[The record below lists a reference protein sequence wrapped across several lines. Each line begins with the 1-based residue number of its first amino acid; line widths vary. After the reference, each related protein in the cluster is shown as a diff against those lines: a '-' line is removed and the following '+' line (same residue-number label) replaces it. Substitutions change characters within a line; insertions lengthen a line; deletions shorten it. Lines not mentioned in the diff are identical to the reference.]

1 MDLEHCFEDIFS
13 HTIVG
18 MLVLDREGRILRIN
32 KILGEMIGYDEEGL
46 KHSSLSPFIHVEYVF
61 AFETSLQK
69 LLSGEEDHFQSEVR
83 YLRTDGQTAWWRLSV
98 SLVKDSRTGNY
109 FAFAVV
115 EDITRRKRDEEE
127 LKRAK
132 ETAEIDTKTK
142 SEFLANMSH
151 EIRTPIH
158 TITGM
163 TELLLDTELDEE
175 QQEYGEQV
183 RFSADVLLSLINN
196 ILDFSKIEAGKLH
209 LESIDFDLYKIIEEA
224 VDIVTLEAHKKEL
237 ELAIYIDPRT
247 PHMLQGDPVRLRQ
260 ILVNLVKNAVKFTAR
275 GSILVSVKALKEDRH
290 LTTLKFIIFD
300 TGVGISPEKQEKL
313 FQSFSQVDSSTTR
326 KFGGTGLGL
335 SIARNLTELM
345 GGRIGVESSAGKGA
359 SFWFTAVMEKQDRAN
374 IFRDVS
380 DTFFEGLRVLVIDD
394 KIIVRSILKRYLRC
408 WGCEIE
414 EAENGAEALE
424 VLRSRARSDRN
435 IHLAIVDLRMPG
447 MDGWQFASEVN
458 ADKVINSTK
467 LILQTPAGMSGAEA
481 KMKLLKWFDGY
492 LGKPVKRGE
501 LLEKVFRVVNSG
513 FDLETAGVEEV
524 DELKAFI
531 SLAAVRKE
539 ERSLRILVA
548 EDHEV
553 NQMLFKTI
561 LEKMGYL
568 VEPAMDGLEA
578 VKAVSREH
586 FDLIFMD
593 IQMPNMNGFQATEKI
608 RALGFKGPII
618 AVTANAIKEEIAKS
632 RRAGMDDFLT
642 KPFKQKDLLPYL
654 KKWLPDGR
662 ADGEE
667 NPESGE
673 TAETEELF
681 DFEKAVETFMGK
693 EEVVKK
699 LLSSFTDKVD
709 GQINALGVAVES
721 QDYERIRAEA
731 HSIKGGAWNLKAKKL
746 GDAAAELELAG
757 REKLK
762 AEAKRCLTELQKI
775 FMLFKKFISQY

>member
-18 MLVLDREGRILRIN
+18 MLVLDREGRILRLN

-127 LKRAK
+127 LKKAK

-335 SIARNLTELM
+335 TIARNLTELM

-359 SFWFTAVMEKQDRAN
+359 AFWFTAVMEKQDRAN

-394 KIIVRSILKRYLRC
+394 KITVRSILKRYLRC

-414 EAENGAEALE
+414 EAENGVEALE

-513 FDLETAGVEEV
+513 FDLETVGVEEV

-578 VKAVSREH
+578 VKAVAKVH

-593 IQMPNMNGFQATEKI
+593 IQMPNMNGYQATEKI

-709 GQINALGVAVES
+709 GQIKALKAAVKN
-721 QDYERIRAEA
+721 QDFEVVRVEA
-731 HSIKGGAWNLKAKKL
+731 HSIKGGAWNLQAKKL

-762 AEAKRCLTELQKI
+762 TEAERCLAELQKI

>member
-1 MDLEHCFEDIFS
+1 MDLDHCFEDIFS

-32 KILGEMIGYDEEGL
+32 KILGKMIGYDEEGL
-46 KHSSLSPFIHVEYVF
+46 KHSSLSPFIHVEDVF

-69 LLSGEEDHFQSEVR
+69 LLSGKEDHFQSEVR
-83 YLRTDGQTAWWRLSV
+83 YLRTDTQTAWWRLSV
-98 SLVKDSRTGNY
+98 SLVKDSRTGDY

-132 ETAEIDTKTK
+132 ETAEIATKTK

-209 LESIDFDLYKIIEEA
+209 LESIDFDLYKIVEDA
-224 VDIVTLEAHKKEL
+224 VDIVTLEAHRKGL
-237 ELAIYIDPRT
+237 EVSVFIDPRT

-260 ILVNLVKNAVKFTAR
+260 VLVNLVKNAVKFTAR

-290 LTTLKFIIFD
+290 LATLKFTISD
-300 TGVGISPEKQEKL
+300 TGVGISLEKQEKL

-345 GGRIGVESSAGKGA
+345 GGGIGVESSTGKGA
-359 SFWFTAVMEKQDRAN
+359 VFWFTVVTEKQDRAN
-374 IFRDVS
+374 YFRDVS
-380 DTFFEGLRVLVIDD
+380 DNFFAGLRVLIIDD
-394 KIIVRSILKRYLRC
+394 KITVRSILKRYLSC

-414 EAENGAEALE
+414 EAENGIQALE
-424 VLRSRARSDRN
+424 VLRVRAKSDRN
-435 IHLAIVDLRMPG
+435 IQLAIVDLRMPG

-467 LILQTPAGMSGAEA
+467 LILLTPAGMSGAEA
-481 KMKLLKWFDGY
+481 KMKLLKWFDAY

-501 LLEKVFRVVNSG
+501 LLEKVFRVVNSD
-513 FDLETAGVEEV
+513 FDLETVGVEEV
-524 DELKAFI
+524 DELEAFV
-531 SLAAVRKE
+531 SQAAVRKE
-539 ERSLRILVA
+539 EKSLKILVA

-553 NQMLFKTI
+553 NQMLFKII

-578 VKAVSREH
+578 VSVAAKEH

-593 IQMPNMNGFQATEKI
+593 IQMPNMNGFQAAEKI

-632 RRAGMDDFLT
+632 RQAGMNDFLT
-642 KPFKQKDLLPYL
+642 KPFNQKDLIPYL
-654 KKWLPDGR
+654 KKWLPDGTV
-662 ADGEE
+662 DGKE

-673 TAETEELF
+673 AAETEELF
-681 DFEKAVETFMGK
+681 DFKKAVESFMGK

-699 LLSSFTDKVD
+699 LLSSFTDKVA
-709 GQINALGVAVES
+709 GQIMALKEAVKN
-721 QDYERIRAEA
+721 QDFEVIRAEA
-731 HSIKGGAWNLKAKKL
+731 HSIKGGAWNLHAKKL
-746 GDAAAELELAG
+746 GDAAAELEWAG

-762 AEAKRCLTELQKI
+762 AEAKRCLAELQKI
-775 FMLFKKFISQY
+775 FMLFKKFISRY

>member
-1 MDLEHCFEDIFS
+1 MDLDHCFEDIFS
-13 HTIVG
+13 HTIAG
-18 MLVLDREGRILRIN
+18 MLILDREGRILRIN
-32 KILGEMIGYDEEGL
+32 KILEEMIGYNEEGL
-46 KHSSLSPFIHVEYVF
+46 KHSSLSPFIHVEDIF
-61 AFETSLQK
+61 AFEASLQK

-83 YLRTDGQTAWWRLSV
+83 YLRTDTQTAWWRLSV
-98 SLVKDSRTGNY
+98 SLVKDSRTGDY

-132 ETAEIDTKTK
+132 ETAEIATKTK

-209 LESIDFDLYKIIEEA
+209 LESIDFDLYKIVEEA
-224 VDIVTLEAHKKEL
+224 VDIVTLEAHKKGL
-237 ELAIYIDPRT
+237 ELAVFIDPAA
-247 PHMLQGDPVRLRQ
+247 PHMLKGDPVRLRQ

-275 GSILVSVKALKEDRH
+275 GSIVVSVKALKEDSH
-290 LTTLKFIIFD
+290 LVTLKFTIFD

-335 SIARNLTELM
+335 SIARNLAELM
-345 GGRIGVESSAGKGA
+345 GGGIGVESSTGKGA
-359 SFWFTAVMEKQDRAN
+359 AFWFTVATEKQDPPN

-380 DTFFEGLRVLVIDD
+380 DTFFEGLRVLIIDD
-394 KIIVRSILKRYLRC
+394 KITVRSILKRYLCC

-414 EAENGAEALE
+414 EAENGIQALE
-424 VLRSRARSDRN
+424 VLRARAKSARN
-435 IHLAIVDLRMPG
+435 IQLAIVDLRMPG

-458 ADKVINSTK
+458 SDKDINSTK
-467 LILQTPAGMSGAEA
+467 LILLTPAGMSGAEA

-492 LGKPVKRGE
+492 LGKPVKRAE
-501 LLEKVFRVVNSG
+501 LLEKVFRVVNSD
-513 FDLETAGVEEV
+513 FDLETVGVEEV
-524 DELKAFI
+524 DELEAFI
-531 SLAAVRKE
+531 SRAAVRKE

-553 NQMLFKTI
+553 NQLLFKTI

-568 VEPAMDGLEA
+568 VEPAVDGLEA
-578 VKAVSREH
+578 VKAVSNGH

-593 IQMPNMNGFQATEKI
+593 IQMPNMNGFQAAEKI
-608 RALGFKGPII
+608 RAIGFKGPII

-632 RRAGMDDFLT
+632 RQAGMDDFLT

-654 KKWLPDGR
+654 KKWLPEGT

-673 TAETEELF
+673 AVEIKEIF

-699 LLSSFTDKVD
+699 LLSSFTDIVA
-709 GQINALGVAVES
+709 GQIKALKAAVKD
-721 QDYERIRAEA
+721 QDFEVVRTEA
-731 HSIKGGAWNLKAKKL
+731 HSIKGGAWNLQAKKL
-746 GDAAAELELAG
+746 GDAAAELERAG

-762 AEAKRCLTELQKI
+762 AEAQKHLAELEKI
-775 FMLFKKFISQY
+775 FILFKEVISKY

>member
-1 MDLEHCFEDIFS
+1 MDLDHCFEDIFS

-32 KILGEMIGYDEEGL
+32 KILGKMIGYDEEGL
-46 KHSSLSPFIHVEYVF
+46 KHSSLSPFIHVEDVF

-69 LLSGEEDHFQSEVR
+69 LLSGKEDHFQSEVR
-83 YLRTDGQTAWWRLSV
+83 YLRTDTQTAWWRLSV
-98 SLVKDSRTGNY
+98 SLVKDSRTGDY

-132 ETAEIDTKTK
+132 ETAEIATKTK

-209 LESIDFDLYKIIEEA
+209 LESIDFDLYKIVEDA
-224 VDIVTLEAHKKEL
+224 VDIVTLEAHRKGL
-237 ELAIYIDPRT
+237 EVSVFIDPRT

-260 ILVNLVKNAVKFTAR
+260 VLVNLVKNAVKFTAR

-290 LTTLKFIIFD
+290 LATLKFTISD
-300 TGVGISPEKQEKL
+300 TGVGISLEKQEKL

-345 GGRIGVESSAGKGA
+345 GGGIGVESSTGKGA
-359 SFWFTAVMEKQDRAN
+359 VFWFTVVTEKQDRAN
-374 IFRDVS
+374 YFRDVS
-380 DTFFEGLRVLVIDD
+380 DNFFAGLRVLIIDD
-394 KIIVRSILKRYLRC
+394 KITVRSILKRYLSC

-414 EAENGAEALE
+414 EAENGIQALE
-424 VLRSRARSDRN
+424 VLRVRAKSDRN
-435 IHLAIVDLRMPG
+435 IQLAIVDLRMPG

-467 LILQTPAGMSGAEA
+467 LILLTPAGMSGAEA
-481 KMKLLKWFDGY
+481 KMKLLKWFDAY

-501 LLEKVFRVVNSG
+501 LLEKVFRVVNSD
-513 FDLETAGVEEV
+513 FDLETVGVEEV
-524 DELKAFI
+524 DELEAFV
-531 SLAAVRKE
+531 SQAAVRKE
-539 ERSLRILVA
+539 EKSLKILVA

-553 NQMLFKTI
+553 NQMLFKII

-578 VKAVSREH
+578 VSVAAKEH

-593 IQMPNMNGFQATEKI
+593 IQMPNMNGFQAAEKI

-632 RRAGMDDFLT
+632 RQAGMNDFLT
-642 KPFKQKDLLPYL
+642 KPFNQKDLIPYL
-654 KKWLPDGR
+654 KKWLPDGTV
-662 ADGEE
+662 DGKE

-673 TAETEELF
+673 AAETEELF
-681 DFEKAVETFMGK
+681 DFKKAVESFMGK

-699 LLSSFTDKVD
+699 LLSSFTDKVA
-709 GQINALGVAVES
+709 GQIMALKEAVKN
-721 QDYERIRAEA
+721 QDFEVIRAEA
-731 HSIKGGAWNLKAKKL
+731 HSIKGGAWNLHSKKL
-746 GDAAAELELAG
+746 GDAAAELEWAG
-757 REKLK
+757 REKLEP
-762 AEAKRCLTELQKI
+762 EAKRCLAELQKI
-775 FMLFKKFISQY
+775 FMLFKKFISRY

>member
-127 LKRAK
+127 LKKAK

-335 SIARNLTELM
+335 TIARNLTELM

-359 SFWFTAVMEKQDRAN
+359 AFWFTAVMEKQDRAN

-394 KIIVRSILKRYLRC
+394 KITVRSILKRYLRC

-414 EAENGAEALE
+414 EAENGVEALE

-513 FDLETAGVEEV
+513 FDLETVGVEEV

-578 VKAVSREH
+578 VKAVAKVH

-593 IQMPNMNGFQATEKI
+593 IQMPNMNGYQATEKI

-709 GQINALGVAVES
+709 GQIKALKAAVKN
-721 QDYERIRAEA
+721 QDFEVVRVEA
-731 HSIKGGAWNLKAKKL
+731 HSIKGGAWNLQAKKL

-762 AEAKRCLTELQKI
+762 TEAERCLAELQKI
-775 FMLFKKFISQY
+775 FMLFKKLISQY

>member
-1 MDLEHCFEDIFS
+1 MDLDHCFEDIFS
-13 HTIVG
+13 HTIAG
-18 MLVLDREGRILRIN
+18 MLILDREGRILRIN

-46 KHSSLSPFIHVEYVF
+46 KHSSLSPFIHVEDVF

-83 YLRTDGQTAWWRLSV
+83 YLRTDTQTAWWRLSV
-98 SLVKDSRTGNY
+98 SLIKDSRTGDY

-127 LKRAK
+127 SKRAK
-132 ETAEIDTKTK
+132 ETAEIATKTK

-209 LESIDFDLYKIIEEA
+209 LESIDFDLHKIVEEA
-224 VDIVTLEAHKKEL
+224 VDIVTLEAHIKGL

-247 PHMLQGDPVRLRQ
+247 PHMLQGDPVRVRQ

-290 LTTLKFIIFD
+290 LTTLKFTIFD
-300 TGVGISPEKQEKL
+300 TGVGISLEKQEKL

-335 SIARNLTELM
+335 SIARNLAELM
-345 GGRIGVESSAGKGA
+345 GGGIGVESSTGKGA
-359 SFWFTAVMEKQDRAN
+359 AFWFTVVTAKQERAN
-374 IFRDVS
+374 IFQDVS
-380 DTFFEGLRVLVIDD
+380 DTFFEGLRVLIIDD
-394 KIIVRSILKRYLRC
+394 KITVRSILKRYLRC

-414 EAENGAEALE
+414 EAENGAQALA
-424 VLRSRARSDRN
+424 VLRSRAKSARN
-435 IHLAIVDLRMPG
+435 IQLAIVDLRMPG

-458 ADKVINSTK
+458 ADRVINSTK
-467 LILQTPAGMSGAEA
+467 LILLTPAGMSGAEA

-501 LLEKVFRVVNSG
+501 LLEKVFRVINSD
-513 FDLETAGVEEV
+513 FDLETVGVEEV
-524 DELKAFI
+524 DELEAFI
-531 SLAAVRKE
+531 SRAAVRKE
-539 ERSLRILVA
+539 EGSLRILVA

-578 VKAVSREH
+578 VKAVSSGH

-593 IQMPNMNGFQATEKI
+593 IQMPNMNGFQAAEKI
-608 RALGFKGPII
+608 RAIGFKGPII

-632 RRAGMDDFLT
+632 RQAGMDDFLS

-673 TAETEELF
+673 AAETEELF

-693 EEVVKK
+693 GEVVKK
-699 LLSSFTDKVD
+699 LLSSFTDKVSE
-709 GQINALGVAVES
+709 QITALKEAVKN
-721 QDYERIRAEA
+721 QDFEVVMAEA
-731 HSIKGGAWNLKAKKL
+731 HSIKVGAWNLQAKKL
-746 GDAAAELELAG
+746 GDAAAELERAG
-757 REKLK
+757 REKLE
-762 AEAKRCLTELQKI
+762 AEAKRCLAELQKTFI
-775 FMLFKKFISQY
+775 LFNKFISRY

>member
-127 LKRAK
+127 LKKAK

-345 GGRIGVESSAGKGA
+345 GGRIGVDSSAGKGA

-380 DTFFEGLRVLVIDD
+380 DTFFEGLRVLIIDD
-394 KIIVRSILKRYLRC
+394 KITVRSILKRYLRC

-458 ADKVINSTK
+458 ADKAINSTK
-467 LILQTPAGMSGAEA
+467 LILLTPAGMSGAEA
-481 KMKLLKWFDGY
+481 KMKLLKWFAGY

-513 FDLETAGVEEV
+513 FDLETVGVEEV

-531 SLAAVRKE
+531 SQAAVRKE

-568 VEPAMDGLEA
+568 VEPAPDGLEA
-578 VKAVSREH
+578 VKAVSRRH

-593 IQMPNMNGFQATEKI
+593 IQMPIMNGFQATEKI

-662 ADGEE
+662 IHGNDD
-667 NPESGE
+667 PESGE
-673 TAETEELF
+673 AAETEGLF

-699 LLSSFTDKVD
+699 LLHSFTEKAA
-709 GQINALGVAVES
+709 GQIKTLKAAVKN
-721 QDYERIRAEA
+721 QDFEVIRVEA
-731 HSIKGGAWNLKAKKL
+731 HSIKGGAWNLQAKKL
-746 GDAAAELELAG
+746 GDVAAELELAG
-757 REKLK
+757 RDKLK
-762 AEAKRCLTELQKI
+762 SEAKRCLAELQKI

>member
-1 MDLEHCFEDIFS
+1 MDLDHCFEDIFS
-13 HTIVG
+13 HTIAG
-18 MLVLDREGRILRIN
+18 MLILDREGRILRIN

-46 KHSSLSPFIHVEYVF
+46 KHSSLSPFIHAEDVF

-69 LLSGEEDHFQSEVR
+69 LLSGEEDHFQAEVR
-83 YLRTDGQTAWWRLSV
+83 YLRTDTRTAWWRLSV
-98 SLVKDSRTGNY
+98 SLVKDSRTGDY

-115 EDITRRKRDEEE
+115 EDITSRKRDEEE

-132 ETAEIDTKTK
+132 ETAEVATKTK

-209 LESIDFDLYKIIEEA
+209 LESIDFDIYRIVEEA
-224 VDIVTLEAHKKEL
+224 VDIVTLEAHKKGL
-237 ELAIYIDPRT
+237 ELAIYFDPGM
-247 PHMLQGDPVRLRQ
+247 PHMLRGDPVRLRQ

-290 LTTLKFIIFD
+290 LTTIKFTIFD
-300 TGVGISPEKQEKL
+300 TGVGISLEKQEKL

-345 GGRIGVESSAGKGA
+345 GGRIGVQSATGKGA
-359 SFWFTAVMEKQDRAN
+359 AFWFTAVMEKQDRAN
-374 IFRDVS
+374 IFQDVS
-380 DTFFEGLRVLVIDD
+380 ETFFEGLRVLIIDD
-394 KIIVRSILKRYLRC
+394 KKTVRSILRRYLRC

-424 VLRSRARSDRN
+424 VLRARAKSARN
-435 IHLAIVDLRMPG
+435 IQLAIVDLRMPG

-467 LILQTPAGMSGAEA
+467 LILLTPAGMSGAEA

-501 LLEKVFRVVNSG
+501 LLEKVFQVVNSD
-513 FDLETAGVEEV
+513 FDLETVGVEEV
-524 DELKAFI
+524 DELEAFL
-531 SLAAVRKE
+531 SQAAVRKE

-578 VKAVSREH
+578 VKAVSGGH

-618 AVTANAIKEEIAKS
+618 AVTANAIKEEIAYS

-654 KKWLPDGR
+654 KKWLPDGTV
-662 ADGEE
+662 DGEE

-673 TAETEELF
+673 AAETEELF
-681 DFEKAVETFMGK
+681 DFKKAVETFMGK
-693 EEVVKK
+693 EKVVKK
-699 LLSSFTDKVD
+699 LLHSFTEKVA
-709 GQINALGVAVES
+709 GQIDALREAVES
-721 QDYERIRAEA
+721 HDYETIRAEA
-731 HSIKGGAWNLKAKKL
+731 HSIKGGAWNLQAKKL
-746 GDAAAELELAG
+746 GDAAAELEGAG
-757 REKLK
+757 REKSI
-762 AEAKRCLTELQKI
+762 AEAKRSLAELQKI
-775 FMLFKKFISQY
+775 FLLFKKLISKY

>member
-1 MDLEHCFEDIFS
+1 MDLDHCFEDIFS

-18 MLVLDREGRILRIN
+18 MLVLDREGRILRMN
-32 KILGEMIGYDEEGL
+32 KILGKMIGYDEEGL
-46 KHSSLSPFIHVEYVF
+46 KHSSLSPFIHAEDVF

-69 LLSGEEDHFQSEVR
+69 LLSGEEDHFQAEVR
-83 YLRTDGQTAWWRLSV
+83 YLRTDTRTAWWRLSV
-98 SLVKDSRTGNY
+98 SLVKDSRTGDY

-127 LKRAK
+127 SKRAK
-132 ETAEIDTKTK
+132 ETAEVATKTK

-209 LESIDFDLYKIIEEA
+209 LESIDFDLYRIVEEA
-224 VDIVTLEAHKKEL
+224 VDIVTLEAHKKGL
-237 ELAIYIDPRT
+237 ELAVFINPAA

-290 LTTLKFIIFD
+290 LTTLKFTIFD
-300 TGVGISPEKQEKL
+300 TGVGISLKKQEKL

-345 GGRIGVESSAGKGA
+345 GGRIGVESSTGKGA
-359 SFWFTAVMEKQDRAN
+359 AFWFTAVMEKQDRAN
-374 IFRDVS
+374 VFLDVS
-380 DTFFEGLRVLVIDD
+380 DTFFGGLRVLIIDD
-394 KIIVRSILKRYLRC
+394 KITVRSILKRYLRC
-408 WGCEIE
+408 WGCETE
-414 EAENGAEALE
+414 EAENGSEALE
-424 VLRSRARSDRN
+424 VLRSRAGSDRN
-435 IHLAIVDLRMPG
+435 IQLAIVDLRMPG

-467 LILQTPAGMSGAEA
+467 LILLTPAGMSGAEA

-501 LLEKVFRVVNSG
+501 LLEKVFRVVNSD
-513 FDLETAGVEEV
+513 FDLETVGVEKV
-524 DELKAFI
+524 DELEAFI
-531 SLAAVRKE
+531 SQAAVRKE

-568 VEPAMDGLEA
+568 VEPARDGLEA
-578 VKAVSREH
+578 VKVVSSGH

-593 IQMPNMNGFQATEKI
+593 IQMPNMNGFQATKKI
-608 RALGFKGPII
+608 RAIGFKGPII
-618 AVTANAIKEEIAKS
+618 AVTANAIKEEIAHS

-642 KPFKQKDLLPYL
+642 KPFNQKDLLPYL

-662 ADGEE
+662 VDGEE
-667 NPESGE
+667 NPEDE
-673 TAETEELF
+673 EAKELF
-681 DFEKAVETFMGK
+681 DFEKAVGTFMGK
-693 EEVVKK
+693 ERVVKK
-699 LLSSFTDKVD
+699 LLSSFTGKVT
-709 GQINALGVAVES
+709 GQIEALKEAVKN
-721 QDYERIRAEA
+721 QDFEVVRTEA
-731 HSIKGGAWNLKAKKL
+731 HSIKGGAWNLQAKKL
-746 GDAAAELELAG
+746 GDAAAELEWAG
-757 REKLK
+757 TEKLK
-762 AEAKRCLTELQKI
+762 AEAKRSLAELEKI
-775 FMLFKKFISQY
+775 FILFKKFISRY

>member
-335 SIARNLTELM
+335 TIARNLTELM

-513 FDLETAGVEEV
+513 FDLETVGVEEV